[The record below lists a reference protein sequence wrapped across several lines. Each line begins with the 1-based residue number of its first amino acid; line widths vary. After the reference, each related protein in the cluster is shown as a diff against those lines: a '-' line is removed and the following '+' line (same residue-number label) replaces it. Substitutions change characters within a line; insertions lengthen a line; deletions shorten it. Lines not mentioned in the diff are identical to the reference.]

1 MIEEAAGWIAPIATT
16 VAAMMTASNLGS
28 RVTGWGFVVFVV
40 GSIAWT
46 AVALAT
52 GQGNLLWTNGF
63 LTLVNVVGVW
73 RWLGRE
79 AKHEDGAKAA
89 ETRSAAAAAPTLFS
103 LRSVQAGAVRDAS
116 GTTIGRVVDAMAECA
131 TGQISY
137 VMISEGGT
145 AGVGERLHA
154 VPWAQLTPHDGGYRL
169 ELTGDELAALPE
181 ADAGRWPVRPAEA

>member
-1 MIEEAAGWIAPIATT
+1 MEQVAGWIAPIATT

-46 AVALAT
+46 IVALVT

-63 LTLVNVVGVW
+63 LTLVNLVGVW

-79 AKHEDGAKAA
+79 ARHEDGAKAA
-89 ETRSAAAAAPTLFS
+89 EARSAAADEPALFS
-103 LRSVQAGAVRDAS
+103 LRGTQAGALRDAA
-116 GTTIGRVVDAMAECA
+116 GATIGQVVDAMAECA

-137 VMISEGGT
+137 VMVSEGGT
-145 AGVGERLHA
+145 GGVGERLHA
-154 VPWAQLTPHDGGYRL
+154 VPWTRLAPHDGGYRTD
-169 ELTGDELAALPE
+169 LTGAELAALPE
-181 ADAGRWPVRPAEA
+181 AEPTRWPVRPPEA